1 MKPLLLDVEFPYRA
15 YGIPHGGR
23 NVVSADIRGR
33 TSVTIDVVGT
43 EAFQPAIMRRT
54 LEIGAVVP
62 EHLTATWYGRNG
74 TLWRPFCA
82 TAQAPKGV
90 HIDSFRDAC
99 ASFEAR
105 TDYFLETRDPFRL
118 LNREILVIDRNFR
131 RPRKFRADARLWP
144 TEFPFR
150 ALVSSDLERRRA
162 DAQRMADSLAV
173 VDDHIWHRCHDPVWE
188 LRTHSPVAR
197 AAIQEGWGPD
207 GFRVDRRF
215 HFETWV
221 MDSIRK
227 GQLKPGQ
234 SKLRGP
240 LRYDD
245 EVEILDGSFFNR
257 NDAEHIILN
266 VPRILDETRVVI
278 LDRSAKVIGDWVGL
292 RDLTAKLEGE
302 WSRFDFDRALDAM
315 NEVRNDLVLLYS
327 DPDFD
332 RRKFPEVRWAV
343 DGMGEILRRC
353 RLVEG
358 WISSGDGNPLSEA
371 DLDSL
376 ARLGP

>member
-33 TSVTIDVVGT
+33 VSVAIDAVGT
-43 EAFQPAIMRRT
+43 EAFQSAVVRRP
-54 LEIGAVVP
+54 LEVGAVAP
-62 EHLTATWYGRNG
+62 EQLTTTWYGCKG
-74 TLWRPFCA
+74 TLWQPFCA
-82 TAQAPKGV
+82 TPQAPKGLP
-90 HIDSFRDAC
+90 IESFQDAC
-99 ASFEAR
+99 ASFAAR
-105 TDYFLETRDPFRL
+105 SDYFLETRNPFRL

-144 TEFPFR
+144 TECPFR
-150 ALVSSDLERRRA
+150 AMVSSDEERRIA
-162 DAQRMADSLAV
+162 DVQRMADSLAV
-173 VDDHIWHRCHDPVWE
+173 VDDHVWHRCHDPVWE
-188 LRTHSPVAR
+188 LRAHSPVAR
-197 AAIQEGWGPD
+197 GAIQEGWGPD
-207 GFRVDRRF
+207 GFRVDRRT

-221 MDSIRK
+221 EDSIRK

-257 NDAEHIILN
+257 NDAEHITLN
-266 VPRILDETRVVI
+266 VPRLIDETRAVI

-292 RDLTAKLEGE
+292 RDLTAKLEAD

-315 NEVRNDLVLLYS
+315 NAVRNDLVSLYS
-327 DPDFD
+327 DPDFE
-332 RRKFPEVRWAV
+332 RGKFSEVRWAI
-343 DGMGEILRRC
+343 DGMGEMLRRC

-358 WISSGDGNPLSEA
+358 WIFSGDSHSLSEA

>member
-1 MKPLLLDVEFPYRA
+1 MEAYLASERRTCRLSPNRSPTDGTGGILPDGPKGGPMKPLLLDVEFPYRA

-162 DAQRMADSLAV
+162 DAQRMANSLAV
-173 VDDHIWHRCHDPVWE
+173 VDDHIWHRCHD
-188 LRTHSPVAR
+188 
-197 AAIQEGWGPD
+197 
-207 GFRVDRRF
+207 
-215 HFETWV
+215 
-221 MDSIRK
+221 
-227 GQLKPGQ
+227 
-234 SKLRGP
+234 
-240 LRYDD
+240 
-245 EVEILDGSFFNR
+245 
-257 NDAEHIILN
+257 
-266 VPRILDETRVVI
+266 
-278 LDRSAKVIGDWVGL
+278 
-292 RDLTAKLEGE
+292 
-302 WSRFDFDRALDAM
+302 
-315 NEVRNDLVLLYS
+315 
-327 DPDFD
+327 
-332 RRKFPEVRWAV
+332 
-343 DGMGEILRRC
+343 
-353 RLVEG
+353 
-358 WISSGDGNPLSEA
+358 
-371 DLDSL
+371 
-376 ARLGP
+376 